1 MKNFLITLSFVLAF
15 CSIALAQEFKT
26 HKVQKGETVE
36 TIARKYLVTP
46 FDILA
51 LNPDA
56 KSGFT
61 NNMVLIIPNSNL
73 KTPSDLDN
81 KQLIGYETHKARRKE
96 TLYSISKKYDITIDD
111 IKKNNTFL
119 YSQNLKRGDNLRIPK
134 FKTIKS
140 QQTIK
145 NSLQK
150 YVVQPKDGKWGIA
163 YKYGITI
170 PELEALNPKMN
181 EVLQP
186 GEELVVPNIA
196 DNEVKIIEDEQYNYY
211 EVLPAEGFYRLEIK
225 LGLKQFEIEA
235 LNPNLKELGLQPGM
249 ILKVPNNIKNSFDLG
264 YMVVE
269 TTNLSKKI
277 TNLSKK
283 SIAVMLP
290 FRLHRIDLDSVAEAK
305 DLMRNDKLLA
315 MSLDFHSG
323 VLMALDSAKQLGIS
337 THLKV
342 FDTRSQISEV
352 TSILQNNDLSVYD
365 AVIGPITA
373 ANFDRVA
380 NTLKF
385 QKVPVIAPLSQP
397 NKLYDNVF
405 QTLPDKDRMKQELI
419 NYMKAEQDVE
429 RILIISDSKNKA
441 TCEELKSNFPTAR
454 QLYSRLDKN
463 GKDNNYLLLADF
475 NDIFKPGKNIVFLE
489 TDNDSFVAN
498 VLSLLNGLQTEKIK
512 IQLTTTNANKAFEGE
527 SASSVHLSNLNFHYP
542 SFNVPTNETST
553 NGFVKKYKDTYG
565 VMPNKYAVRG
575 FDLTL
580 DVLLRLAS
588 SDNLYEASK
597 EIIETAYLENKFK
610 YNKQLFGG
618 YFNEAVYIVKYDNLN
633 IIEAK
638 Q

>member
-1 MKNFLITLSFVLAF
+1 MKNFLIALSFVLAY
-15 CSIALAQEFKT
+15 CSIALAQDFKT

-36 TIARKYLVTP
+36 SIAKQYFVTP

-61 NNMVLIIPNSNL
+61 NDMVLIIPNSNV
-73 KTPSDLDN
+73 KNPSDLND
-81 KQLIGYETHKARRKE
+81 KQLVGFESHKVKRKE
-96 TLYSISKKYDITIDD
+96 TLYSISNKYAVTIDE
-111 IKKNNTFL
+111 IKKQNTFL
-119 YSQNLKRGDNLRIPK
+119 YSQNLKRGDNLKIPK
-134 FKTIKS
+134 FKTIKT
-140 QQTIK
+140 QETLK

-196 DNEVKIIEDEQYNYY
+196 DNEVKTIEDEQYNYY

-225 LGLKQFEIEA
+225 LGLKQAELEV

-249 ILKVPNNIKNSFDLG
+249 ILKVPNDIKNTFNLG
-264 YMVVE
+264 EMRVE
-269 TTNLSKKI
+269 RTNLSKKI
-277 TNLSKK
+277 NNLSKK

-323 VLMALDSAKQLGIS
+323 LLMALDSAKQLGIS

-352 TSILQNNDLSVYD
+352 TKILQENDFGVYD
-365 AVIGPITA
+365 AIIGPIA
-373 ANFDRVA
+373 PNNFDRVA
-380 NTLKF
+380 NTVKS
-385 QKVPVIAPLSQP
+385 QKVPVIAPLTQP
-397 NKLYDNVF
+397 TKLYDNVF
-405 QTLPDKDRMKQELI
+405 QTLPDKDRMKQALI
-419 NYMKAEQDVE
+419 NFVKAEEDVE
-429 RILIISDSKNKA
+429 RIVIVSDSKNK
-441 TCEELKSNFPTAR
+441 TLSDELKSTFPTAR
-454 QLYSRLDKN
+454 QIFSRKN
-463 GKDNNYLLLADF
+463 KDGKDNNYLLLGDF
-475 NDIFKPGKNIVFLE
+475 NDLFRPGKNIVFLE
-489 TDNDSFVAN
+489 TDNDAFVAN
-498 VLSLLNGLQTEKIK
+498 VLSLLNGIQTDRMR
-512 IQLTTTNANKAFEGE
+512 IQLTTTNVNKAFEGE
-527 SASSVHLSNLNFHYP
+527 SASNLHLSNLNFLYAN
-542 SFNVPTNETST
+542 FNVPLNESTT
-553 NGFVKKYKDTYG
+553 NGFVKKYKETYG

-575 FDLTL
+575 FDITL
-580 DVLLRLAS
+580 DLLLRLAS
-588 SDNLYEASK
+588 SDNLYEASS
-597 EIIETAYLENKFK
+597 EVIETAYLENKFK
-610 YNKQLFGG
+610 YNKKLFGG
-618 YFNEAVYIVKYDNLN
+618 YYNDAVYIVKYDNLN